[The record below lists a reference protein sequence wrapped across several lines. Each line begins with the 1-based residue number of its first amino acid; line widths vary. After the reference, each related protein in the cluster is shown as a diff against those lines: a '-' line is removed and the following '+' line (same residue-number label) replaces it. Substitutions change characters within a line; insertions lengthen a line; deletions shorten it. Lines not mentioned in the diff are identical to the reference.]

1 MKIPAFSRRRPLG
14 GVRRSLTVA
23 AGLIALAILLLAT
36 PAAMRRWIAWDAVYG
51 LTGLVVALVAWMRA
65 GRATAADRVRGAVL
79 AERRRAARDLHDGLA
94 QDLAVIAAHGPQLA
108 ALVGES
114 HPVAVAARRALGVS
128 REAIAELSS
137 PDGVSLRDALLVEAH
152 DLGQRFGLRVEVG
165 DVDGGELDPDARLDM
180 LRIVGEAAAN
190 AARHGHA
197 RRVSI
202 SLRRDA
208 DGHVLTVQDDGAG
221 VAPDDLAHRPAG
233 GGFGL
238 RSMRERASVLG
249 GELSL
254 ASHAEGGAVLEVNLP

>member
-1 MKIPAFSRRRPLG
+1 MRISAFSRRHPSG

-23 AGLIALAILLLAT
+23 AGLIALAILLVAW
-36 PAAMRRWIAWDAVYG
+36 PGAMRRRVAWDAVYG
-51 LTGLVVALVAWMRA
+51 LTGLVIALVAWIRA
-65 GRATAADRVRGAVL
+65 ERATAADRVRGAVL
-79 AERRRAARDLHDGLA
+79 AERRRAARDLHDSLA
-94 QDLAVIAAHGPQLA
+94 QDLAVIAAHGSHLA

-114 HPVAVAARRALGVS
+114 HPVAVAAGRALGVT

-137 PDGVSLRDALLVEAH
+137 PGGVSLRDALLVDAH
-152 DLGQRFGLRVEVG
+152 DLGERFGLRVEVG
-165 DVDGGELDPDARLDM
+165 DVDGGELDPDARLDV
-180 LRIVGEAAAN
+180 LRIVAEAVAN

-208 DGHVLTVQDDGAG
+208 DGRVLRVQDDGAG
-221 VAPDDLAHRPAG
+221 VVPDDLAHCPAG

-249 GELSL
+249 GELFL
-254 ASHAEGGAVLEVNLP
+254 ASHGEGGAVVEVNLP